1 MPIGLIALALG
12 GFGIGLTEFGIVGLL
27 PEIAEDFGV
36 TESVAGLLVSG
47 YALTVAVGAI
57 ALTAAVVRFDRKTVL
72 VSLMVLFIL
81 GNLISA
87 VAPDYLTMLG
97 GRVVAALCHGAFFGV
112 GAVVATKMVK
122 ENQQASA
129 ISLMFGG
136 LTVAT
141 VAGVPLGTFL
151 GQQLG
156 WRSTFWAITAIGVV
170 TLIGILVLVPAI
182 EAAKGSNLRQE
193 LVAFRKFQVWVSIL
207 VGVLAF
213 GAVVGAF
220 TYIAFTLTEVS
231 GFSPAAVPWLLV
243 VFGVGAFVGNLVG
256 GKIAD
261 RALTP
266 SLVTL
271 MALLGAVLTLFALT
285 AQNQVATVIGLVL
298 LGAVGLGTAPG
309 LQLRIMTFA
318 PEAPT
323 MASSANVAALNVGNA
338 FGAWLGGVT
347 IAAGYGFVSPLWVG
361 ASLAAGGLVVLLVGT
376 AAMRRSTGASATT
389 TVAAGSGAARQDA
402 PSSVSASSG

>member
-27 PEIAEDFGV
+27 PEIAEEFGV
-36 TESVAGLLVSG
+36 SESVAGLLVSG
-47 YALTVAVGAI
+47 YALTVAIGAI

-87 VAPDYLTMLG
+87 VSPDYATMLA
-97 GRVVAALCHGAFFGV
+97 GRIVAALCHGAFFGV

-122 ENQQASA
+122 ETQQASA
-129 ISLMFGG
+129 IALMFGG

-170 TLIGILVLVPAI
+170 TLIGVLVLVPTI
-182 EAAKGSNLRQE
+182 EAATGSNLRQE
-193 LVAFRKFQVWVSIL
+193 LAAFRKFQVWISLL
-207 VGVLAF
+207 VGILAF

-256 GKIAD
+256 GKLAD

-266 SLVTL
+266 TLVTL
-271 MALLGAVLTLFALT
+271 MALLAAVLALFALT
-285 AQNQVATVIGLVL
+285 AQNQIATVTGLLL

-309 LQLRIMTFA
+309 LQVRIMAFA

-323 MASSANVAALNVGNA
+323 MASSANVAALNLGNA

-361 ASLAAGGLVVLLVGT
+361 ASLAAAGLVVLLVGT
-376 AAMRRSTGASATT
+376 AVMRTPAVATT
-389 TVAAGSGAARQDA
+389 EPDAAEQET
-402 PSSVSASSG
+402 PSAVPTSSH

>member
-27 PEIAEDFGV
+27 PQIAEDFGV
-36 TESVAGLLVSG
+36 SESAAGYLVSG
-47 YALTVAVGAI
+47 YALTVAFGAI
-57 ALTAAVVRFDRKTVL
+57 VLTAAVVRFDRKKLL
-72 VSLMVLFIL
+72 VSLMLLFIL

-87 VAPDYLTMLG
+87 LAPDYSIMLL
-97 GRVVAALCHGAFFGV
+97 GRIVAALCHGAFFGV

-122 ENQQASA
+122 ESQQASA
-129 ISLMFGG
+129 IALMFGG

-156 WRSTFWAITAIGVV
+156 WPATFWAITVIGVL
-170 TLIGILVLVPAI
+170 TLIGIQVLVPAT
-182 EAAKGSNLRQE
+182 ESAQGTNLRQE
-193 LVAFRKFQVWVSIL
+193 MVAFKKLQVWISIL
-207 VGVLAF
+207 VGILAF
-213 GAVVGAF
+213 GSVVGAF

-231 GFSPAAVPWLLV
+231 GFSTATVPWLLV
-243 VFGVGAFVGNLVG
+243 LFGVGTFVGNFIG

-266 SLVTL
+266 SLLTL
-271 MALLGAVLTLFALT
+271 MALLAGVLTLFALT
-285 AQNQVATVIGLVL
+285 AENQIMTILGLVL
-298 LGAVGLGTAPG
+298 MGSVGLGTAPG

-318 PEAPT
+318 EEAPT

-338 FGAWLGGVT
+338 FGAWLGGLT
-347 IAAGYGFVSPLWVG
+347 IAAGYGFTSPLWVG
-361 ASLAAGGLVVLLVGT
+361 AGLAAAGLGVLAFGSALAKRPSGPVPS
-376 AAMRRSTGASATT
+376 AAPGKEAT
-389 TVAAGSGAARQDA
+389 VGAAR
-402 PSSVSASSG
+402 

>member
-1 MPIGLIALALG
+1 
-12 GFGIGLTEFGIVGLL
+12 
-27 PEIAEDFGV
+27 
-36 TESVAGLLVSG
+36 
-47 YALTVAVGAI
+47 
-57 ALTAAVVRFDRKTVL
+57 
-72 VSLMVLFIL
+72 
-81 GNLISA
+81 
-87 VAPDYLTMLG
+87 
-97 GRVVAALCHGAFFGV
+97 
-112 GAVVATKMVK
+112 MVK
-122 ENQQASA
+122 ETQQASA
-129 ISLMFGG
+129 IALMFGG

-170 TLIGILVLVPAI
+170 TLIGVLVLVPTI
-182 EAAKGSNLRQE
+182 EAATGSNLRQE
-193 LVAFRKFQVWVSIL
+193 LAAFRKFQVWISLL
-207 VGVLAF
+207 VGILAF

-256 GKIAD
+256 GKLAD

-266 SLVTL
+266 TLVTL
-271 MALLGAVLTLFALT
+271 MALLAAVLTLFALT
-285 AQNQVATVIGLVL
+285 AQNQIATVTGLLL

-309 LQLRIMTFA
+309 LQVRIMTFA

-323 MASSANVAALNVGNA
+323 MASSANVAALNLGNA

-361 ASLAAGGLVVLLVGT
+361 ASLAVAGLVVLLVGT
-376 AAMRRSTGASATT
+376 AVMRTPAGTT
-389 TVAAGSGAARQDA
+389 TEPDAAQQEA
-402 PSSVSASSG
+402 PSAVPTSSH

>member
-27 PEIAEDFGV
+27 PEIAAEFGV

-57 ALTAAVVRFDRKTVL
+57 ALTATVVRFDRKTVL

-87 VAPDYLTMLG
+87 VSPDYLTMLG
-97 GRVVAALCHGAFFGV
+97 GRIVAALCHGAFFGV

-156 WRSTFWAITAIGVV
+156 WRSTFWAITVIGVIALV
-170 TLIGILVLVPAI
+170 GILLLVPAI
-182 EAAKGSNLRQE
+182 EGAKRSNLRHE
-193 LVAFRKFQVWVSIL
+193 LAAFRKFQVWILIL
-207 VGVLAF
+207 VGILTF

-220 TYIAFTLTEVS
+220 TYIAFTVTEVS
-231 GFSPAAVPWLLV
+231 GFAAAAVPWLLV
-243 VFGVGAFVGNLVG
+243 AFGVGAFAGNLVG
-256 GKIAD
+256 GRIAD

-266 SLVTL
+266 SLITL
-271 MALLGAVLTLFALT
+271 LALLVAALVLFALT
-285 AQNQVATVIGLVL
+285 AQNQVTTVIGLVL
-298 LGAVGLGTAPG
+298 MGAVGIGTAPG

-361 ASLAAGGLVVLLVGT
+361 ASFAAGGLAVLLVGT
-376 AAMRRSTGASATT
+376 AAMRGTSA
-389 TVAAGSGAARQDA
+389 VVSRPAEAEPAAGRT
-402 PSSVSASSG
+402 PSAVTASSR

>member
-27 PEIAEDFGV
+27 PEIAEEFGV
-36 TESVAGLLVSG
+36 SESVAGLLVSG
-47 YALTVAVGAI
+47 YALTVAIGAI

-87 VAPDYLTMLG
+87 VSPDYATMLA
-97 GRVVAALCHGAFFGV
+97 GRIVAALCHGAFFGV

-122 ENQQASA
+122 ETQQASA
-129 ISLMFGG
+129 IALMFGG

-156 WRSTFWAITAIGVV
+156 WRSTFWAITAIGVI
-170 TLIGILVLVPAI
+170 TLIGVLVLVPTI
-182 EAAKGSNLRQE
+182 EAATGSNLRQE
-193 LVAFRKFQVWVSIL
+193 LAAFRKLQVWISIL

-256 GKIAD
+256 GKLAD

-266 SLVTL
+266 TLVTL
-271 MALLGAVLTLFALT
+271 MALLAAVLTLFALT
-285 AQNQVATVIGLVL
+285 AQNQIATVTGLLL
-298 LGAVGLGTAPG
+298 LGAIGLGTAPG
-309 LQLRIMTFA
+309 LQVRIMTFA

-323 MASSANVAALNVGNA
+323 MASSANVAALNLGNA

-361 ASLAAGGLVVLLVGT
+361 ASLAAAGLVVLLVGT
-376 AAMRRSTGASATT
+376 AVMRTPAGATPEPP
-389 TVAAGSGAARQDA
+389 AAAQEA
-402 PSSVSASSG
+402 PPAVPTSSH

>member
-27 PEIAEDFGV
+27 PEIAGEFGV

-47 YALTVAVGAI
+47 YALTVAIGAVL
-57 ALTAAVVRFDRKTVL
+57 LTAAVVRFDRKRVL

-87 VAPDYLTMLG
+87 VSPDYLTMLA

-112 GAVVATKMVK
+112 GAVVATRMVK

-129 ISLMFGG
+129 IALMFGG

-141 VAGVPLGTFL
+141 VVGVPLGTFL

-156 WRSTFWAITAIGVV
+156 WRSTFWAITVIGVV
-170 TLIGILVLVPAI
+170 TLAGILLLVPVT
-182 EAAKGSNLRQE
+182 AAAQGGDLRKE
-193 LVAFRKFQVWVSIL
+193 LVAFRKFQVWVSLL

-231 GFSPAAVPWLLV
+231 GFAPAAVPWLLV
-243 VFGVGAFVGNLVG
+243 VFGVGAFAGNLVG

-271 MALLGAVLTLFALT
+271 TALLAAVLTAFALT
-285 AQNQVATVIGLVL
+285 AENQVATVIGLVL

-309 LQLRIMTFA
+309 LQLRIMNFA

-376 AAMRRSTGASATT
+376 AAARRPAGAA
-389 TVAAGSGAARQDA
+389 VADGEAGSGTPRE
-402 PSSVSASSG
+402 PSSAVGTSAP